1 MRRGQLPIVSPP
13 QFSMESDAPE
23 SLGSEYTVVAPDPD
37 AIFFRPPCLDDLPAL
52 LALETASY
60 PPDEAATREKLAMR
74 IEDAADVFM
83 VAMRPADS
91 AIVGFVCGTCTA
103 AAGLTHE
110 SMSTHDPEGQLL
122 CVHRQVQLLRGG
134 AAERSLASRRNN
146 RGACDDDTK
155 SDRRPMNLIIQPCC
169 MSDWGG
175 PGPPVPPPPRE
186 PPTSLLPL

>member
-1 MRRGQLPIVSPP
+1 M
-13 QFSMESDAPE
+13 
-23 SLGSEYTVVAPDPD
+23 APDPD
-37 AIFFRPPCLDDLPAL
+37 AIFFRPPCLEDLPAL

-122 CVHRQVQLLRGG
+122 CVHRQVPVHLGEEWGQLLCECAFTGKCSGG
-134 AAERSLASRRNN
+134 GLCVHRYAGE
-146 RGACDDDTK
+146 TT
-155 SDRRPMNLIIQPCC
+155 
-169 MSDWGG
+169 GG
-175 PGPPVPPPPRE
+175 RV
-186 PPTSLLPL
+186 